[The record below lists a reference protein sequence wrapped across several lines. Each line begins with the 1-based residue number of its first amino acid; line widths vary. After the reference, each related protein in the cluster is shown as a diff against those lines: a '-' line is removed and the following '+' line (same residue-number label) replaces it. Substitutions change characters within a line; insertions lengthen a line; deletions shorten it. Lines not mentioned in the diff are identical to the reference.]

1 MKREK
6 LIDIVKNYQSK
17 GNKDLEEVRKIL
29 KTDFDDT
36 KKDVIQLTYYL
47 DNLKAQY
54 DKINDEIKKRLNNG

>member
-1 MKREK
+1 MEREK
-6 LIDIVKNYQSK
+6 LIDIVKNYKSS

-29 KTDFDDT
+29 KADFDAT

-54 DKINDEIKKRLNNG
+54 DKINDELKKRLNNG